1 MAHILAV
8 SDLASL
14 GAPPELVEVWN
25 KHVRELTGVQERPVR
40 AGALD
45 GQTNML
51 VVAPTSSG
59 KTFVGELAA
68 TSSAYTHRQHAIFIV
83 PFRALADERYD
94 LFRERYGDLLSVVI
108 STSDWTEFDADI
120 RAGIL
125 NLAVMTYE
133 KLMGFLVQQPDLIGR
148 CTALGGITVRYGGRL
163 PIRPHHDM

>member
-1 MAHILAV
+1 MAHVLAV

-68 TSSAYTHRQHAIFIV
+68 TSS
-83 PFRALADERYD
+83 
-94 LFRERYGDLLSVVI
+94 
-108 STSDWTEFDADI
+108 TS
-120 RAGIL
+120 
-125 NLAVMTYE
+125 VMTFSVS
-133 KLMGFLVQQPDLIGR
+133 G
-148 CTALGGITVRYGGRL
+148 TATCC
-163 PIRPHHDM
+163 PS

>member
-1 MAHILAV
+1 MAHVLAV

-68 TSSAYTHRQHAIFIV
+68 TSSAYTPA
-83 PFRALADERYD
+83 
-94 LFRERYGDLLSVVI
+94 
-108 STSDWTEFDADI
+108 STRSSSS
-120 RAGIL
+120 RS
-125 NLAVMTYE
+125 
-133 KLMGFLVQQPDLIGR
+133 
-148 CTALGGITVRYGGRL
+148 GRL
-163 PIRPHHDM
+163 PTSVMTFSVSG